1 MKIHKNIMPSLHIPI
16 QSGSNNI
23 LKKMNRKIK
32 VEEYLKLIKFI
43 RKQVPNIS
51 ITTDIIVGFP
61 NETKKEF
68 QKTINLYKK
77 IKFDNAYTFIFSK
90 RNGTV
95 ASSIT
100 DHTPL
105 KEKENRLKKLN
116 KIVKKY
122 AKQNNK
128 KYLNKVVEVLI
139 DGYSKTNKSKL
150 TGYSEQSKVVNFDGT
165 GKTGETVKVKILT
178 ANSFSL
184 EGKQIN

>member
-1 MKIHKNIMPSLHIPI
+1 MGRRYTKKSYIELYNK
-16 QSGSNNI
+16 
-23 LKKMNRKIK
+23 LKKAM
-32 VEEYLKLIKFI
+32 
-43 RKQVPNIS
+43 PNCS